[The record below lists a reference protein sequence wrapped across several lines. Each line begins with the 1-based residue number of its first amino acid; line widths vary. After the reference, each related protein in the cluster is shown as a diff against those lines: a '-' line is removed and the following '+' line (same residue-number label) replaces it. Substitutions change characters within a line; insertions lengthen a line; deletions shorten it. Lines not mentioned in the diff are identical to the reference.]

1 MGDDKP
7 HAEGISVNV
16 SEAGVAAKVSDGTI
30 ARLGAAAAWLF
41 PKRDAKVVITQALAQ
56 SVAAKIRK
64 GDLLNAQEQ
73 VFVSLLFEKEARRL
87 ANQQRVV
94 DSVSEVLPQVE
105 AQVKALPEYEDR
117 GTTGEFI
124 ERAETI
130 AAEIGDAGLRDKF
143 ARILAGELCR
153 PGAFS
158 LRTLETVRVMD
169 QNVARIFDSFR
180 KLLFDGEYVLS
191 DGTGDELIEKYGVT
205 LADQLE
211 LQDAGLIDDSIG
223 VYTEPGGLTK
233 WKYGDRILQLAVPKD
248 GPKIW
253 TSTIRLTRPARELVR
268 VLPPSCDLDYFRD
281 VGVMLTKHFGTQAMI
296 TWRLAGDKAQHSFNE
311 AAPPRAAADGAP
323 PRR

>member
-7 HAEGISVNV
+7 QADGISVNV
-16 SEAGVAAKVSDGTI
+16 SEAGVDAKVSDVTI

-56 SVAAKIRK
+56 RVVAKIRE
-64 GDLLNAQEQ
+64 GDLLDVQEQ

-87 ANQQRVV
+87 ANQQSVGDR
-94 DSVSEVLPQVE
+94 VSEVLPQVE
-105 AQVKALPEYEDR
+105 AQVKALPEYKDR
-117 GTTGEFI
+117 GTSREFV

-130 AAEIGDAGLRDKF
+130 AAEIGDSGLRDMF

-169 QNVARIFDSFR
+169 QNVARIFDRFR
-180 KLLFDGEYVLS
+180 KLLFNGEYILS
-191 DGTGDELIEKYGVT
+191 EGTGDELIEKYGVT

-223 VYTEPGGLTK
+223 VYTEPGGLTR
-233 WKYGDRILQLAVPKD
+233 WKYGDRILRLAVPKD
-248 GPKIW
+248 GEKIW
-253 TSTIRLTRPARELVR
+253 ISTIRLTRPARELAS
-268 VLPPSCDLDYFRD
+268 VLPPSWDPDYFRD
-281 VGVMLTKHFGTQAMI
+281 VGVMLTKYVGKGAMVK
-296 TWRLAGDKAQHSFNE
+296 WRMASDKALHSFEE
-311 AAPPRAAADGAP
+311 AAQPGVAADGAP
-323 PRR
+323 PCR